1 MASDV
6 RTIIHFADTT
16 INLSLFPATYAIARQ
31 QWLKQLNELKFE
43 QQQLSYPCAGV
54 GPDNEPLVT
63 DTVWIGAQNASRVVV
78 IIAGTHG
85 VEGFTG
91 SAIQIDL
98 LHLLIKGVAH
108 VPENTALLLI
118 HALTPWGYAWSRR
131 CDADGVDLNRN
142 IVNFSQP
149 MPETPEYQTIRPA
162 LFEQDSIQ
170 RQSDLQAFAEQY
182 GRTALEKALSG
193 GQYVDPAGPFYGG
206 NKPAHGRKV
215 CEALIEQHA
224 LRQRRLA
231 VIDLHT
237 GLGPFG
243 HGELI
248 CDHEPDSTGVSI
260 AKAWYGDAV
269 TLPLAGTSSSVPKL
283 GLLDYLWHAAMHD
296 DGCYITLE
304 FGTYST
310 DQLFDILL
318 RDHQLWVQSNND
330 AARLAHSKRMRR
342 HFCPKD
348 PAWRE
353 IVLFRARQVI
363 GQALSGVSS

>member
-1 MASDV
+1 MAI
-6 RTIIHFADTT
+6 RFADTT
-16 INLSLFPATYAIARQ
+16 IFPGLFPDTYAAARQ
-31 QWLKQLNELKFE
+31 QWLKRLGELKL
-43 QQQLSYPCAGV
+43 QNQLLSYPCAGV
-54 GPDNEPLVT
+54 GPNDEQLVT
-63 DTVWIGAQNASRVVV
+63 DTVWIGAVNASRVVV
-78 IIAGTHG
+78 VIAGTHG

-98 LHLLIKGVAH
+98 LRLLIKGVAN

-142 IVNFSQP
+142 VVDFSQP
-149 MPETPEYQTIRPA
+149 MPETPEYQKIRPA
-162 LFEQDSIQ
+162 LFEKDSMQ
-170 RQSDLQAFAEQY
+170 RHRDLQVFAEQY
-182 GRTALEKALSG
+182 GRVALEKGISG
-193 GQYVDPAGPFYGG
+193 GQYHDSDGPFYGG
-206 NKPAHGRKV
+206 KKPAHGRLV
-215 CEALIEQHA
+215 CEALIERYA

-243 HGELI
+243 YGELI
-248 CDHEPDSTGVSI
+248 CDHEPDSAGAAI
-260 AKAWYGDAV
+260 AQSWYGDAV

-318 RDHQLWVQSNND
+318 RDHQLWAQSDND
-330 AARLAHSKRMRR
+330 AARSAHSKLMRQ
-342 HFCPKD
+342 HFCPSD

-353 IVLFRARQVI
+353 IVLFRGRQVI